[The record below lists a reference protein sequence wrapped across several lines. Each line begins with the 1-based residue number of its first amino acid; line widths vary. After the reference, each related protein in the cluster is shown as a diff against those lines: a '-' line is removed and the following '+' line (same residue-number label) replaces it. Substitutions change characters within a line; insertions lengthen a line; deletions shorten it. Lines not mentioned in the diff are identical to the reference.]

1 MIDVGATSLGWSGVA
16 LPAVFED
23 LRALGGTC
31 IELNSRPGLHDG
43 LIVDQDIDIV
53 ARWAREAGVAISSVA
68 GYNDFAQHDADA
80 LDLEVARLLYACR
93 LASELEVGIVRAF
106 AGEPAPGR
114 TLASVWPSIVEGF
127 RRAGEGAAALGVTLA
142 IENHG
147 RLLNDG
153 AMLASLVGEIGSQNV
168 GLNVDTG
175 NFSWGGHD
183 LAETWDDFDAVLPLA
198 VNVHIKDV
206 DWHDGSPQFVPAGAG
221 ELDIARVLARL
232 EHLEYRGVLLSEYEG
247 PPPHREGTRESI
259 RFLRRAQTASRR

>member
-1 MIDVGATSLGWSGVA
+1 MIDIGATSLGWSGVC

-23 LRALGGTC
+23 LRALGGNC

-43 LIVDQDIDIV
+43 LVIGEDAHRVR
-53 ARWAREAGVAISSVA
+53 RWAREAGVAITSIA

-80 LDLEVARLLYACR
+80 LDGEVERLLDACR
-93 LASELEVGIVRAF
+93 LASELEVGVVRAF

-114 TLASVWPSIVEGF
+114 TLTSVWPSIVEGF
-127 RRAGEGAAALGVTLA
+127 QRAGQGAATLGVTLA

-147 RLLNDG
+147 CLLNDG
-153 AMLASLVGEIGSQNV
+153 ALLASLIGEIGSQNV

-183 LAETWDDFDAVLPLA
+183 LAQTWEDFDVVLPLA

-206 DWHDGSPQFVPAGAG
+206 SWHDGSPQFVPAGAG
-221 ELDIARVLARL
+221 ALDIARVLARL
-232 EHLEYRGVLLSEYEG
+232 EHLQYRGVVLSEYEG
-247 PPPHREGTRESI
+247 PPPFRDGTGQSI
-259 RFLRRAQTASRR
+259 RFLRIAQTAART